1 MPQRVTDLVQSI
13 TKSLYRTVSHAG
25 LFPFFCATSQ
35 EESPREIRLPYS
47 LEGVSCQ
54 PVSAGFLSP
63 RHSTGNSLFLYVSLP
78 LSQFLL
84 KKMSCVVLS
93 RSVMSSSLRLP
104 WTVDHQA
111 PLSMDFSRQE
121 YWSGLP
127 FLPPGHLPYPGIE
140 PASPALAGRFFTTQP
155 PGKPTEE
162 DTQTQRNEVLAKN
175 EGLSPPFSS
184 QHFTQQM
191 V

>member
-1 MPQRVTDLVQSI
+1 MKGTKTMTSVSI
-13 TKSLYRTVSHAG
+13 KERKY
-25 LFPFFCATSQ
+25 
-35 EESPREIRLPYS
+35 E
-47 LEGVSCQ
+47 
-54 PVSAGFLSP
+54 
-63 RHSTGNSLFLYVSLP
+63 
-78 LSQFLL
+78 
-84 KKMSCVVLS
+84 VLS
-93 RSVMSSSLRLP
+93 SFFFLVLSVYCYQPITLHPHTYMLSHVTP
-104 WTVDHQA
+104 WTAARQA

-175 EGLSPPFSS
+175 EGLSPPLSS